1 MVTNIPGVVNQPTLI
16 VSNFRIFLRNF
27 TVFDNLE
34 GNCKALKDR
43 TTDETFINCLKANYK
58 SELQKEEI
66 ERFEL
71 LLWLMKELRLVSR
84 KTLELNRLNKASI
97 STQWPSIDCHL
108 TAILF
113 KTSGFQFL
121 KESWAYPY
129 SFIYKYTNSKE
140 LTRTGKGSN
149 LLVENAITHKNSK
162 FRFELKLVCLL

>member
-1 MVTNIPGVVNQPTLI
+1 MFSVIKSYSTLWKVERPCQINERQKQLYYINVKHNGACTLHLLANFFQKIHSEIMVTNIPGVVNQPTLI

-58 SELQKEEI
+58 SELQKEKI

-84 KTLELNRLNKASI
+84 KTLELNRLTKASI
-97 STQWPSIDCHL
+97 STQWQGNWLS
-108 TAILF
+108 
-113 KTSGFQFL
+113 S
-121 KESWAYPY
+121 Y
-129 SFIYKYTNSKE
+129 SNP
-140 LTRTGKGSN
+140 
-149 LLVENAITHKNSK
+149 V
-162 FRFELKLVCLL
+162 